1 MFGEWIFLEV
11 KPIDWMSGVGETE
24 DSRETQGF
32 YSMPLK
38 ALSCHQLEVK
48 KGMSGARL
56 ELVLMSVGHSS
67 RNIEVVVGY
76 ARLNQERHLSC

>member
-1 MFGEWIFLEV
+1 
-11 KPIDWMSGVGETE
+11 
-24 DSRETQGF
+24 
-32 YSMPLK
+32 MPLK

-76 ARLNQERHLSC
+76 ARLNQERDLSC